1 MTASNRNG
9 RVLYRY
15 GICLNDQC
23 TKCKSK
29 EIQEIGARKEFVCAE
44 CGKQLRECPRPKTW
58 WEKNGKMVIIASVVV
73 ILGAIAGCFAWMG
86 NDKKTED
93 DSKDKQEK
101 VDTPEVNEKKDEAK
115 VDSVK
120 VDTIHV
126 ETTKEVKEVQPKV
139 DKSMQNG
146 HGTIDLGYA
155 KYEGDIKNGKPHG
168 SGTMTFKKTCIV
180 PGAKGNIEAKA
191 GEEAIVNWRNGEVN
205 LVTLYQKDG
214 NQVKI
219 MHK

>member
-1 MTASNRNG
+1 MATSNRNG

-23 TKCKSK
+23 SKCKSK
-29 EIQEIGARKEFVCAE
+29 EVQEIGARKEFVCTE

-58 WEKNGKMVIIASVVV
+58 WEKNGKMVIIAAVVV
-73 ILGAIAGCFAWMG
+73 ILGAVGGCFALMG
-86 NDKKTED
+86 NDKK
-93 DSKDKQEK
+93 
-101 VDTPEVNEKKDEAK
+101 VDGEGEGKPE
-115 VDSVK
+115 SVK
-120 VDTIHV
+120 VDTVAVNEPMEI
-126 ETTKEVKEVQPKV
+126 EKQDEQPKLEEPKQ
-139 DKSMQNG
+139 DDPIQNG
-146 HGTIDLGYA
+146 HGTIELGYA

-168 SGTMTFKKTCIV
+168 NGTMTFKETHVV

-191 GEEAIVNWRNGEVN
+191 GEYAIGGWRNGEVN

>member
-23 TKCKSK
+23 SKSKSK
-29 EIQEIGARKEFVCAE
+29 EVQEIGARKEFVCAE

-58 WEKNGKMVIIASVVV
+58 WEKNGKMVIIAAVVV
-73 ILGAIAGCFAWMG
+73 VLGAIGGCFALMG
-86 NDKKTED
+86 NDKKADGEGEGKPEPVT
-93 DSKDKQEK
+93 
-101 VDTPEVNEKKDEAK
+101 VDTVAVNKPVEIEKQDE
-115 VDSVK
+115 
-120 VDTIHV
+120 
-126 ETTKEVKEVQPKV
+126 QPKLEDPKPV
-139 DKSMQNG
+139 NPIQNG
-146 HGTIDLGYA
+146 HGTIELGYA

-168 SGTMTFKKTCIV
+168 NGTMTFKETHVV

-191 GEEAIVNWRNGEVN
+191 GEYAIGGWRNGEVN

>member
-1 MTASNRNG
+1 MATSNRNG

-23 TKCKSK
+23 SKCKSK
-29 EIQEIGARKEFVCAE
+29 EVQEIGARKEFVCAE

-58 WEKNGKMVIIASVVV
+58 WEKNGKKVIIAAVVV
-73 ILGAIAGCFAWMG
+73 VLGAIGGCFALMN
-86 NDKKTED
+86 NDKKTND
-93 DSKDKQEK
+93 
-101 VDTPEVNEKKDEAK
+101 NDE
-115 VDSVK
+115 SVK
-120 VDTIHV
+120 VDTATVNKPV
-126 ETTKEVKEVQPKV
+126 ELEQPKIEEPKM
-139 DKSMQNG
+139 DNSIQNG
-146 HGTIDLGYA
+146 QGGIDLGYA

-168 SGTMTFKKTCIV
+168 NGTLTFKETHIV

-191 GEEAIVNWRNGEVN
+191 GEYAIGSWRNGEVN

>member
-1 MTASNRNG
+1 MTTSNKNG
-9 RVLYRY
+9 RILYRY

-73 ILGAIAGCFAWMG
+73 ILGVVAGCFAWMD
-86 NDKKTED
+86 NDKKTEG
-93 DSKDKQEK
+93 DSKNKQEK
-101 VDTPEVNEKKDEAK
+101 VDTLQVNEKKDEAK
-115 VDSVK
+115 VDSIK
-120 VDTIHV
+120 VDTIKVNVAENV
-126 ETTKEVKEVQPKV
+126 EK
-139 DKSMQNG
+139 DKDEPILNG

-168 SGTMTFKKTCIV
+168 SGTMTFKKTHIV
-180 PGAKGNIEAKA
+180 PGAKGNIEAKD
-191 GEEAIVNWRNGEVN
+191 GEYAIGNWRNGEVN
-205 LVTLYQKDG
+205 LVTLFQKDG

>member
-1 MTASNRNG
+1 MATSNRNG

-29 EIQEIGARKEFVCAE
+29 EVQEIGARKEFVCAE

-58 WEKNGKMVIIASVVV
+58 WEKNGKIVIVASVVV
-73 ILGAIAGCFAWMG
+73 ILGVVAGCFVWIG
-86 NDKKTED
+86 DDKKTSENL
-93 DSKDKQEK
+93 KDEPVK
-101 VDTPEVNEKKDEAK
+101 VDEKKDE
-115 VDSVK
+115 VEVNTIK
-120 VDTIHV
+120 VDT
-126 ETTKEVKEVQPKV
+126 TKVALTEDEKKVKEPKV
-139 DKSMQNG
+139 DKPVQNG
-146 HGTIDLGYA
+146 HGVIDLGYA

-168 SGTMTFKKTCIV
+168 NGTMTFKRTVVV
-180 PGAKGNIEAKA
+180 PGAKGNIEAKD
-191 GEEAIVNWRNGEVN
+191 GEYAIGGWRNGEVN

>member
-1 MTASNRNG
+1 MATSNRNG

-23 TKCKSK
+23 SKCKSK
-29 EIQEIGARKEFVCAE
+29 EVQEIGARKEFVCSE

-58 WEKNGKMVIIASVVV
+58 WEKNGKMVIIATIVV
-73 ILGAIAGCFAWMG
+73 ILGAATGCFVLMG
-86 NDKKTED
+86 NDKETGRE
-93 DSKDKQEK
+93 EN
-101 VDTPEVNEKKDEAK
+101 PNPVNIE
-115 VDSVK
+115 
-120 VDTIHV
+120 T
-126 ETTKEVKEVQPKV
+126 ETTKEPVVVEEVKEEPKV
-139 DKSMQNG
+139 VETKKDKSIQNDQG
-146 HGTIDLGYA
+146 IIELGYA

-168 SGTMTFKKTCIV
+168 NGTMTFKKTHVV
-180 PGAKGNIEAKA
+180 PGAKGNIEAKS
-191 GEEAIVNWRNGEVN
+191 GEYAIGSWRNGEVN

>member
-1 MTASNRNG
+1 MATSNRNG

-23 TKCKSK
+23 SKCKSK
-29 EIQEIGARKEFVCAE
+29 EVQEIGARKEFVCAE

-58 WEKNGKMVIIASVVV
+58 WEKNGKKVIIAAVVV
-73 ILGAIAGCFAWMG
+73 VLGAIGGCFALMN
-86 NDKKTED
+86 NDKKTND
-93 DSKDKQEK
+93 
-101 VDTPEVNEKKDEAK
+101 NDEP
-115 VDSVK
+115 VK
-120 VDTIHV
+120 VDTATVNKPV
-126 ETTKEVKEVQPKV
+126 ELEQPKIEEPKP
-139 DKSMQNG
+139 DNSIQNG
-146 HGTIDLGYA
+146 QGGIDLGYA

-168 SGTMTFKKTCIV
+168 NGTLTFKETHIV

-191 GEEAIVNWRNGEVN
+191 GEYAIGSWRNGEVN